1 MKKYALIAVAL
12 IIGAAI
18 AFGVA
23 NQGGGKVLNV
33 SDIGTDPGAF
43 TGTITITGIMAGVS
57 KYDKSVI
64 GIMDVKELQC
74 KSQNCNRVFIPV
86 KFPEKQPLVGDEI
99 KATGEFKKL
108 SNGYMFVAQKLKVVK
123 NHKIGG

>member
-1 MKKYALIAVAL
+1 MKKYALIAVAV

-23 NQGGGKVLNV
+23 TQGGGKVLNV
-33 SDIGTDPGAF
+33 NDIGADPSAF

-57 KYDKSVI
+57 QQDKTVI

-74 KSQNCNRVFIPV
+74 KSQNCNKLFIPV
-86 KFPEKQPLVGDEI
+86 KYPEKQPAIGDEI
-99 KATGEFKKL
+99 RATGTFHKFPA
-108 SNGYMFVAQKLKVVK
+108 GYMFIAQKLKVVK